1 MKKVLKV
8 LAGIESVVCTA
19 AFIIMLTFCFFQV
32 LNRNIFKIPL
42 GWTEELSRFSMVWMA
57 LLGSELGLRKGKQM
71 AVAAVVSKLPFVP
84 KKIVECLGCIIS
96 GAFAGVSGYYALQF
110 VASNIT
116 NGQIAPALNVPMWI
130 VYLILPISLFL
141 MFLFEV
147 YNFFH
152 ILLQKRE
159 QTDEEGGCA

>member
-71 AVAAVVSKLPFVP
+71 RSTPSSASCPLSPRRSSNASAASSAAPLP
-84 KKIVECLGCIIS
+84 
-96 GAFAGVSGYYALQF
+96 AFPA
-110 VASNIT
+110 IT
-116 NGQIAPALNVPMWI
+116 PCSSWRATSRTARSRP
-130 VYLILPISLFL
+130 
-141 MFLFEV
+141 
-147 YNFFH
+147 
-152 ILLQKRE
+152 R
-159 QTDEEGGCA
+159 

>member
-19 AFIIMLTFCFFQV
+19 TFIIMLTFCFFQV

-71 AVAAVVSKLPFVP
+71 AVDAVVSKLPFVP

-96 GAFAGVSGYYALQF
+96 GTFAGVSGYYAVQF

-116 NGQIAPALNVPMWI
+116 NG
-130 VYLILPISLFL
+130 
-141 MFLFEV
+141 
-147 YNFFH
+147 
-152 ILLQKRE
+152 
-159 QTDEEGGCA
+159 

>member
-71 AVAAVVSKLPFVP
+71 AVDAVVSNLSPRRSSNASAASSAAPLP
-84 KKIVECLGCIIS
+84 
-96 GAFAGVSGYYALQF
+96 AFPA
-110 VASNIT
+110 IT
-116 NGQIAPALNVPMWI
+116 LCSSWRVTSRTARSRP
-130 VYLILPISLFL
+130 
-141 MFLFEV
+141 
-147 YNFFH
+147 
-152 ILLQKRE
+152 R
-159 QTDEEGGCA
+159 